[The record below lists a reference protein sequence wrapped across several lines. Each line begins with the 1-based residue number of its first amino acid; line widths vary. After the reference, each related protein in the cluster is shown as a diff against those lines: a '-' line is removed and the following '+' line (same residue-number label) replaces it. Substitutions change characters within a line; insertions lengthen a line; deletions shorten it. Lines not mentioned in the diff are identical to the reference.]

1 MITPQTKDAEEME
14 HAVTNRLLEL
24 LLGSKLVGVAALA
37 LAAVG
42 GTGRKAG
49 L

>member
-1 MITPQTKDAEEME
+1 MEHDSGLRYEKDAS
-14 HAVTNRLLEL
+14 RLLEL
-24 LLGSKLVGVAALA
+24 LLGAELVCVTTLL

-42 GTGRKAG
+42 GTGRKTS